1 MELDST
7 TDEPA
12 DAVHNTRLTGICDVQ
27 ANIASNQMLVRYEI
41 CKGER
46 TI

>member
-1 MELDST
+1 MQLDST

-12 DAVHNTRLTGICDVQ
+12 DAVHNTCLTGICDVQ
-27 ANIASNQMLVRYEI
+27 TNAASNQMLVRYKI
-41 CKGER
+41 WKGER